1 MSNQATWH
9 GSLNLGLKWIVKMF
23 FFFSFS
29 AKKNEAEGPEN
40 AAKEAHKNAWDG
52 QYLTVI
58 Q

>member
-1 MSNQATWH
+1 M
-9 GSLNLGLKWIVKMF
+9 
-23 FFFSFS
+23 FFSFS

-52 QYLTVI
+52 QYLAVI